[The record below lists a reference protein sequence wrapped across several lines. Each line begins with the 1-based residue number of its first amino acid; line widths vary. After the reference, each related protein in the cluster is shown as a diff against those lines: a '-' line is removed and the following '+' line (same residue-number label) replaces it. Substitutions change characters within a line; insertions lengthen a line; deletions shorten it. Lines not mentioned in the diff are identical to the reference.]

1 MQRSPQDCPDCGDRR
16 TVNRRE
22 LLKGAAI
29 GAAALTTGIASVNL
43 LRADDKPSTKSAE
56 SLVKTLYDSMTPKQK
71 EENCFEWDHKDPK
84 RGLLRTFVANNWTI
98 NGNHIHGD
106 YYTKD
111 QQAIIRGIFE
121 DLIRPDWHAR
131 VDKQLED
138 DAGGFGVQQSLA
150 IFGKPGEGKF
160 EMVMTGRHMTMRCDG
175 NSEQHVAFGGPIFYG
190 HAPEDSEGPKHTGNS
205 YWEQAVAANRV
216 YDMLDGKQRKLAEV
230 GKTPREQSVAFTGAT
245 GMRPGIPLSEMSK
258 DQIAEMQKVLAKL
271 LEPYRQGDQDEAR
284 KCLETQGGL
293 EKCSLAF
300 YTDNDIGGDKVWD
313 NWRLEGPSFVW
324 YFRGAPHVHVWVN
337 IADDASV
344 KLNA

>member
-1 MQRSPQDCPDCGDRR
+1 
-16 TVNRRE
+16 
-22 LLKGAAI
+22 
-29 GAAALTTGIASVNL
+29 
-43 LRADDKPSTKSAE
+43 
-56 SLVKTLYDSMTPKQK
+56 
-71 EENCFEWDHKDPK
+71 
-84 RGLLRTFVANNWTI
+84 
-98 NGNHIHGD
+98 
-106 YYTKD
+106 
-111 QQAIIRGIFE
+111 
-121 DLIRPDWHAR
+121 
-131 VDKQLED
+131 
-138 DAGGFGVQQSLA
+138 
-150 IFGKPGEGKF
+150 
-160 EMVMTGRHMTMRCDG
+160 MTMRCDG

-230 GKTPREQSVAFTGAT
+230 GKTPREQSVAFTGAS

-258 DQIAEMQKVLAKL
+258 DQIGEMQKVLAKL

>member
-1 MQRSPQDCPDCGDRR
+1 MNPNHRDCPDCSSDRGLS
-16 TVNRRE
+16 RRE
-22 LLKGAAI
+22 LLKGAAF
-29 GAAALTTGIASVNL
+29 GAAALTAGVSSVNL
-43 LRADDKPSTKSAE
+43 LRADDKPVSSSAE
-56 SLVKTLYDSMTPKQK
+56 SLVKVLYDSMTPKQK

-98 NGNHIHGD
+98 NGNYIHGD

-111 QQAIIRGIFE
+111 QQKIIRGIFE

-131 VDKQLED
+131 FDKQLED

-150 IFGKPGEGKF
+150 IFGKPGDGKF

-190 HAPEDSEGPKHTGNS
+190 HAPEDSEGKNHTGNVF
-205 YWEQAVAANRV
+205 WEQAVAANKV
-216 YDMLDGKQRKLAEV
+216 YEMLDGKQRKLAEV
-230 GKTPREQSVAFTGAT
+230 AKTPREQDSGFRGDSVA
-245 GMRPGIPLSEMSK
+245 RPGIPLSEMSK
-258 DQIAEMQKVLAKL
+258 DQVAEVQKVLQKL
-271 LEPYRQGDQDEAR
+271 LEPYRQGDQDEAK
-284 KCLETQGGL
+284 KCVATQGGL

-324 YFRGAPHVHVWVN
+324 YFRGSPHVHVWVN
-337 IADDASV
+337 IADDPSV